1 MLNYSNLTVAEV
13 LRYGTLDGLP
23 EPQLKLI
30 ELIEQMN
37 DEICELEAEAAK
49 AERQIEIAEEQVYFA
64 RELVEVIDNWTTEL
78 PKTKQ
83 AAYKVIRDNTQF
95 ET

>member
-1 MLNYSNLTVAEV
+1 MLSYSNLTVAEV

-23 EPQLKLI
+23 EPLLKLI
-30 ELIEQMN
+30 ERMN
-37 DEICELEAEAAK
+37 DEICDLEDEASNTR
-49 AERQIEIAEEQVYFA
+49 RQCEIAEEQVYYA
-64 RELVEVIDNWTTEL
+64 RELVEAIDDWTTEL

-83 AAYKVIRDNTQF
+83 TEYKEIRCNTQF

>member
-1 MLNYSNLTVAEV
+1 MLNFSNLTPAEV
-13 LRYGTLDGLP
+13 LRYAAIEGVP
-23 EPQLKLI
+23 EPLLKLI
-30 ELIEQMN
+30 ERMN

-49 AERQIEIAEEQVYFA
+49 AKRQIEIAEEQVYFA
-64 RELVEVIDNWTTEL
+64 RELVEAIDEWTTEL

>member
-1 MLNYSNLTVAEV
+1 MLNYSNLTVDEV

-23 EPQLKLI
+23 EPLLKLI
-30 ELIEQMN
+30 ERMN
-37 DEICELEAEAAK
+37 DEICDLEDEADDAK
-49 AERQIEIAEEQVYFA
+49 RQIEIAEEQVYFA
-64 RELVEVIDNWTTEL
+64 RELVEAIDDWTTEL

-83 AAYKVIRDNTQF
+83 TEYEEIRYNTQF

>member
-1 MLNYSNLTVAEV
+1 MLNFSNLTPAEV
-13 LRYGTLDGLP
+13 LRYAAIEGVP
-23 EPQLKLI
+23 EPLLKLI
-30 ELIEQMN
+30 ERMN
-37 DEICELEAEAAK
+37 DEICELEVEV
-49 AERQIEIAEEQVYFA
+49 AEEQVYFA
-64 RELVEVIDNWTTEL
+64 RELVEAIDDWATEL

>member
-1 MLNYSNLTVAEV
+1 MFNFSNLTPAEIM
-13 LRYGTLDGLP
+13 RYATLEGVP
-23 EPQLKLI
+23 EPLLKLI
-30 ELIEQMN
+30 ERMN
-37 DEICELEAEAAK
+37 DEIYDLEAEAAK
-49 AERQIEIAEEQVYFA
+49 AKHQIEFAEEQVYFA
-64 RELVEVIDNWTTEL
+64 RELVEAIDDWTTEL

>member
-13 LRYGTLDGLP
+13 LRYGTFDGLP
-23 EPQLKLI
+23 EPLLK
-30 ELIEQMN
+30 LIEQMN

-49 AERQIEIAEEQVYFA
+49 AKRQIEIAEEQVYFA
-64 RELVEVIDNWTTEL
+64 RELVEAIDDWTTEL
-78 PKTKQ
+78 PETKQ
-83 AAYKVIRDNTQF
+83 AAYKVIRNNTQF

>member
-1 MLNYSNLTVAEV
+1 MLNFSNLTPAEV
-13 LRYGTLDGLP
+13 LRYAAIEGVP
-23 EPQLKLI
+23 EPLLKLI
-30 ELIEQMN
+30 ERMN

-49 AERQIEIAEEQVYFA
+49 AKRQFEFAEEQVYFA
-64 RELVEVIDNWTTEL
+64 RELVEAIDKWTTEL

>member
-23 EPQLKLI
+23 EPLLKLI
-30 ELIEQMN
+30 ERMN

-49 AERQIEIAEEQVYFA
+49 EKRQIEIAEEQVYFA
-64 RELVEVIDNWTTEL
+64 RELVEAIDDWTTEL

-83 AAYKVIRDNTQF
+83 AAYKVIRGNTQF

>member
-1 MLNYSNLTVAEV
+1 MFNFSNLTPAEV
-13 LRYGTLDGLP
+13 LRYAAIEGVP
-23 EPQLKLI
+23 EPLLKLV
-30 ELIEQMN
+30 ERMN
-37 DEICELEAEAAK
+37 DEICELEVEVAK
-49 AERQIEIAEEQVYFA
+49 AKRQIEIAEEQVYFA
-64 RELVEVIDNWTTEL
+64 RELVEAIDDWATEL

>member
-1 MLNYSNLTVAEV
+1 MLNFSNLTPAEV
-13 LRYGTLDGLP
+13 LRYAAIEGVP
-23 EPQLKLI
+23 EPLLKLI
-30 ELIEQMN
+30 ERMN
-37 DEICELEAEAAK
+37 DEICELEVEAAK
-49 AERQIEIAEEQVYFA
+49 AKRQIEIAEEQAYFA
-64 RELVEVIDNWTTEL
+64 RELVEAIDNWTTEL

>member
-1 MLNYSNLTVAEV
+1 MLNFSNLTPAEV
-13 LRYGTLDGLP
+13 LRYAAIDGVP
-23 EPQLKLI
+23 EPLLKLI
-30 ELIEQMN
+30 ERMN
-37 DEICELEAEAAK
+37 DEICELEVEAAK
-49 AERQIEIAEEQVYFA
+49 AKRQIEFAEEQVYFA
-64 RELVEVIDNWTTEL
+64 RELVEAIDKWAEEL

>member
-1 MLNYSNLTVAEV
+1 MLNFSNLTPAEV
-13 LRYGTLDGLP
+13 LRYAAIEGVP
-23 EPQLKLI
+23 EPLLKLV
-30 ELIEQMN
+30 ERMN
-37 DEICELEAEAAK
+37 DEICELEVEAAK

-64 RELVEVIDNWTTEL
+64 RELVEAIDNWTTEL

>member
-1 MLNYSNLTVAEV
+1 MYNFSNMTPAEV
-13 LRYGTLDGLP
+13 LRYAAIDGVP
-23 EPQLKLI
+23 EPLLKLI
-30 ELIEQMN
+30 ERMN
-37 DEICELEAEAAK
+37 DEICELEAEAVKAK
-49 AERQIEIAEEQVYFA
+49 RQIEIAEEQVYFA
-64 RELVEVIDNWTTEL
+64 RELVEAIDNWTTEL

>member
-1 MLNYSNLTVAEV
+1 MLNFSNLTTDEV
-13 LRYGTLDGLP
+13 IRYADIYGVPGPL
-23 EPQLKLI
+23 LKII
-30 ELIEQMN
+30 ERLN

-49 AERQIEIAEEQVYFA
+49 AKLQIEIAEEQDYFA
-64 RELVEVIDNWTTEL
+64 RELVEAIDDWATEL

-83 AAYKVIRDNTQF
+83 AAYKVIRENTQF

>member
-1 MLNYSNLTVAEV
+1 MLNYSNLTVSEV

-23 EPQLKLI
+23 EPLLKLI
-30 ELIEQMN
+30 ERMN

-64 RELVEVIDNWTTEL
+64 RELVEAIDDWTTEL
-78 PKTKQ
+78 PKAKQ
-83 AAYKVIRDNTQF
+83 AAYKVIRSNTQF

>member
-1 MLNYSNLTVAEV
+1 MLNFSNLTPAEV
-13 LRYGTLDGLP
+13 LRYAAIDGVP
-23 EPQLKLI
+23 EPLLKTI
-30 ELIEQMN
+30 ERMN

-64 RELVEVIDNWTTEL
+64 RELVEAIDNWTTEL

-83 AAYKVIRDNTQF
+83 AEYKVIRYNTQF

>member
-1 MLNYSNLTVAEV
+1 MINFSNLTPDEV
-13 LRYGTLDGLP
+13 LRYAAIEGVP
-23 EPQLKLI
+23 EPLLKLI
-30 ELIEQMN
+30 ERMN
-37 DEICELEAEAAK
+37 DEIYDLKFEVANA
-49 AERQIEIAEEQVYFA
+49 RHQIEIAEEQVYFA
-64 RELVEVIDNWTTEL
+64 RELVEAIDDWATEL

>member
-1 MLNYSNLTVAEV
+1 MFNFSNLTPAEFI
-13 LRYGTLDGLP
+13 RYAAIVGVP
-23 EPQLKLI
+23 EPLLKLI
-30 ELIEQMN
+30 ERMY

-49 AERQIEIAEEQVYFA
+49 AKLQIEIAEEQVYFA
-64 RELVEVIDNWTTEL
+64 RELVEAIDKWTTEL

-83 AAYKVIRDNTQF
+83 TAYKVIRENTQF

>member
-1 MLNYSNLTVAEV
+1 MLNFSNLTTDEV
-13 LRYGTLDGLP
+13 IRYADIYGVPGPL
-23 EPQLKLI
+23 LKM
-30 ELIEQMN
+30 IEQLNAQISEM
-37 DEICELEAEAAK
+37 EVEASKAK
-49 AERQIEIAEEQVYFA
+49 RQIEIAEEQAYFA
-64 RELVEVIDNWTTEL
+64 RELIGEIDKWAEGL